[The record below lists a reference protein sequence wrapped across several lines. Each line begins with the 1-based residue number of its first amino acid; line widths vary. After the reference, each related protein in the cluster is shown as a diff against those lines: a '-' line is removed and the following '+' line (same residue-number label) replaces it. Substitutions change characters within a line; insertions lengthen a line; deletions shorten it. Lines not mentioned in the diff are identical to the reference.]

1 MTPRFNLYN
10 NLTIYF
16 CLVCSLGYGQPD
28 YNESSVLSNGELYKI
43 GIEETGIYKLDYN
56 FLNTELGIDLVN
68 TNSNSIKIYG
78 NKGGA
83 LPELIKN
90 SYLDGLME
98 HPTLLRD
105 GGDGKIDPGDYLLFY
120 GEGASIW
127 SYDEKDEIHHK
138 PKNIYDD
145 LNYFFIKISSD
156 QRKAITIENYLDEP
170 TTFVTAK
177 GDLAMRY
184 EEDKTNLL
192 HPYFASQG
200 SGQRW
205 FGDRFKD
212 GAEKQ
217 YDEFFDFSA
226 VPLNSS
232 IKLFSSFVARSG
244 ESSAYQLVLNNEVFK
259 KSIARTDISNVEASY
274 VNEGIIK
281 AETQRK
287 DTDFNLKLEYPTVN
301 QASDGWLD
309 YIEIHADQ
317 SLEYQ
322 NSPLRVIEYNSI
334 DHVYSKYSVK
344 HNSPDLI
351 VWDVTFPWDVKEL
364 ASEQKN
370 DRVLFNSPSDILRTF
385 MVFKEPDIN
394 QNPVSI
400 GKVENQNI
408 HELSSADMVVIY
420 HPDFETEVKAYQKYR
435 SSKSNLNVQVISVD
449 KIYNEF
455 SSGRVDPTA
464 LRNFIRMLHKRDP
477 QFRYLLLFGDASF
490 DYRHVYTDI
499 PFQNFVPTYETQQSF
514 NPVASFPTDDY
525 FGLLSDN
532 EGDSGLRGALDLSIG
547 RIPVKSPEEA
557 EQVINK
563 IIHYESSPEV
573 FGNWKLRAGF
583 VADDEDGSM
592 HLDQSDGI
600 AESFG
605 FSNNQFNLE
614 KIYFDAFKQESTPG
628 GERYPSVND
637 EINKLFFQGAFVI
650 NYMGH
655 GGPKGWADERVLE
668 LTDIESWNNYNK
680 MPLLVTATCTFTG
693 FDDPSNVSP
702 GELSFLNSKGGVI
715 GLFSTVRAVYSNSNR
730 RLAKAV
736 FDHLTD
742 PVEGQE
748 PTLGEVLSM
757 AKNSNAADT
766 LTINSRKF
774 LLIGDPALKLNYPK
788 HRVVTTRVVDF
799 KTGIEIDTLKALQQ
813 VTFEGEIQDFAGQL
827 LNDFNGTLNPTLYDK
842 RTRIQTLQQNTNSQF
857 REFEVQ
863 KNVLYNGSVSV
874 TNGKFAFTFVLPV
887 DINYTYGKGKM
898 SYYATDL
905 ITDASG
911 LYSNLTIGGSSQT
924 KLNDDDGPDITLF
937 INDRTFNNGD
947 FTDENPLLIIDL
959 SDDSGLN
966 VSGNSI
972 GHDLVAILDADT
984 KNSIILNDF
993 YNSEKDNYTAGS
1005 VNYPFSNISPGTHSI
1020 TVKAWDIANNSNQS
1034 TIEFEVLE
1042 RSKDISK
1049 TSAYPNP
1056 FIESTQFYFEHGLAN
1071 VELKVSVDIY
1081 NVQGQKVVT
1090 LEENS
1095 FSNGYLAGPIQW
1107 DGTNGSGNKLPNGI
1121 YFYKITAETER
1132 GTNYV
1137 LDSEMEKIV
1146 LLK

>member
-1 MTPRFNLYN
+1 MTPGFTNHN

-16 CLVCSLGYGQPD
+16 CLACSLCFGQAD
-28 YNESSVLSNGELYKI
+28 YNKSSVLNNGDIFKF
-43 GIEETGIYKLDYN
+43 GIETTGIYKLDYN
-56 FLNTELGIDLVN
+56 FLNNELGIDLPN

-105 GGDGKIDPGDYLLFY
+105 GGDGKIDPGDYMLFY

-127 SYDEKDEIHHK
+127 IYDEKEEIHHK
-138 PKNIYDD
+138 PKNIYDE
-145 LNYFFIKISSD
+145 LNYFFIKISAE
-156 QRKAITIENYLDEP
+156 QRSSIVTENYLDEP
-170 TTFVTAK
+170 TTFVTAE

-184 EEDKTNLL
+184 EEDVTNLL

-217 YDEFFDFSA
+217 YGNFFDLSS
-226 VPLNSS
+226 VPLNNS
-232 IKLFSSFVARSG
+232 IKIFSSFVARSS
-244 ESSAYQLVLNNEVFK
+244 ENSSYQLVLNNEVFNK
-259 KSIARTDISNVEASY
+259 TIARTDVSNVEASY

-281 AETQRK
+281 VETQRK
-287 DTDFNLKLEYPTVN
+287 DTDFNLKLEFPVVN

-309 YIEIHADQ
+309 YIEIHTDQ
-317 SLEYQ
+317 SLEYD
-322 NSPLRVIEYNSI
+322 NTPLRVIEYTSI
-334 DHVYSKYSVK
+334 DHAYSKYSIK
-344 HNSPDLI
+344 HNSKDLKI
-351 VWDVTFPWDVKEL
+351 WDVTFPWDIKEIT
-364 ASEQKN
+364 AEQIN
-370 DRVLFNSPSDILRTF
+370 DRTLFTSPSDILRSF
-385 MVFKEPDIN
+385 LVFDEADID
-394 QNPVSI
+394 QQPVAV
-400 GKVENQNI
+400 GKIENQNI
-408 HELSSADMVVIY
+408 HALSSADMVVIY
-420 HPDFETEVKAYQKYR
+420 HPDFETEVRVYQKYR
-435 SSKSNLNVQVISVD
+435 ASTSNLNVQVVGVD

-464 LRNFIRMLHKRDP
+464 LRNFVRMIHKRDP

-490 DYRHVYTDI
+490 DYRHIYSEI
-499 PFQNFVPTYETQQSF
+499 PYQNFVPTYETQQSF
-514 NPVASFPTDDY
+514 NPVASFPSDDY
-525 FGLLSDN
+525 YGLLSDN

-563 IIHYESSPEV
+563 IIHYETAPDV

-583 VADDEDGSM
+583 VADDEDGSS

-605 FSNNQFNLE
+605 LGNQEYNLE

-637 EINKLFFQGAFVI
+637 EINNLFFQGTFVI

-668 LTDIESWNNYNK
+668 LTDIESWNNYNR

-742 PVEGQE
+742 PVDGKE

-766 LTINSRKF
+766 LSSNSRKF
-774 LLIGDPALKLNYPK
+774 LLIGDPSLKLNYPK
-788 HRVVTTRVVDF
+788 HRVVTTRVVDH
-799 KTGIEIDTLKALQQ
+799 KSGAEIDTLKALQQ
-813 VTFEGEIQDFAGQL
+813 VTFEGEIQDFSGQV
-827 LNDFNGTLNPTLYDK
+827 LNDFNGTLYPTLFDK

-863 KNVLYNGSVSV
+863 KNVLFNGSVSV
-874 TNGKFAFTFVLPV
+874 TNGKFVFTFVLPI
-887 DINYTYGKGKM
+887 DINYTYGNGKM

-905 ITDASG
+905 ATDASG
-911 LYSNLTIGGSSQT
+911 LFSNLVIGGSSQT
-924 KLNDDDGPDITLF
+924 KLDDDLGPDITLF
-937 INDRTFNNGD
+937 INDRTFTNGG
-947 FTDENPLLIIDL
+947 FTDENPLLLVDL

-972 GHDLVAILDADT
+972 GHDLVAILDSDT

-993 YNSEKDNYTAGS
+993 YNSEKDNYTKGS
-1005 VNYPFSNISPGTHSI
+1005 VNYPFSSLKPGKHTI

-1034 TIEFEVLE
+1034 TIEFEVLQ

-1056 FIESTQFYFEHGLAN
+1056 LTESTQFYFEHGLAN
-1071 VELKVSVDIY
+1071 VELKVSIEIY
-1081 NVQGQKVVT
+1081 NAQGQKVVT

-1137 LDSEMEKIV
+1137 LDSQMEKIV
-1146 LLK
+1146 VLK